1 MKKTAIKNN
10 DNGFNFKETFD
21 RYLENI
27 QAKRDSEGRISYEL
41 AKMLVHTGLQYQC
54 YFGVE
59 GEFVFTYHEEYG
71 AWLKDDYNAV
81 VEKARYS
88 SDKEICYILA
98 KMQECIRG

>member
-1 MKKTAIKNN
+1 MKKLTKNTKN
-10 DNGFNFKETFD
+10 DFNFKETFNEF
-21 RYLENI
+21 LEHI
-27 QAKRDSEGRISYEL
+27 QTKRDSEGRISFED
-41 AKMLVHTGLQYQC
+41 AKTLVSIGLKYQC

-59 GEFVFTYHEEYG
+59 GEFIFVYHEEYG

-81 VEKARYS
+81 VEKVRYS

>member
-1 MKKTAIKNN
+1 MKNTTKNTKN
-10 DNGFNFKETFD
+10 NGFNFKETFNEF
-21 RYLENI
+21 LENI
-27 QAKRDSEGRISYEL
+27 QTKRDSEGRISYEL
-41 AKMLVHTGLQYQC
+41 AKMLVNTGLQYQC

-81 VEKARYS
+81 VEKVRYS